1 MMPTEAETKEYPMYK
16 YVDSLLETIG
26 KQEKQ
31 ISQWREV
38 AVLEGIALALTIY
51 FYVI

>member
-1 MMPTEAETKEYPMYK
+1 MPTESESEKLD
-16 YVDSLLETIG
+16 VQDFINFLQETIS

-51 FYVI
+51 FYVL

>member
-1 MMPTEAETKEYPMYK
+1 MPTEAEINEYNMSQFG
-16 YVDSLLETIG
+16 DTLLDTIEQQ
-26 KQEKQ
+26 KKQ

-51 FYVI
+51 YYVL

>member
-1 MMPTEAETKEYPMYK
+1 MSTEAESKEY
-16 YVDSLLETIG
+16 DLQDFIDFLQETIM

-31 ISQWREV
+31 ISQWREL

-51 FYVI
+51 YYVL